1 MNTSLTRRVLVVED
15 DKKIAQLLMDYLRN
29 EGFEPKTVGD
39 GHIALREIQT
49 ATPSAVILDLELPG
63 LDGISIC
70 KAARNSTDV
79 PILMLTA
86 RAEELDRI
94 AGLDCGADDYM
105 GKPFAPREVV
115 ARVRALIRRAEG
127 RLVPGSSPWKV
138 DEPNFRIAWRDQW
151 LSLTRIEFLMLRMLL
166 TRPGRVFTR
175 AQIMDC
181 VNIDGSEV
189 NDRTI
194 DSHIKNIRRKI
205 EKVDPGFKCIA
216 TVYGVGYRFD
226 VLE

>member
-1 MNTSLTRRVLVVED
+1 MNSFLERRVLVVED
-15 DKKIAQLLMDYLRN
+15 DKKIAQLLVDYLRN
-29 EGFEPKTVGD
+29 EGFEPRTVSD

-49 ATPSAVILDLELPG
+49 SPPSAVILDLELPG

-70 KAARNSTDV
+70 KAARNTTDV

-86 RAEELDRI
+86 RVEELDRI
-94 AGLDCGADDYM
+94 LGLDCGADDYM
-105 GKPFAPREVV
+105 GKPFSPREVV

-127 RLVPGSSPWKV
+127 RLIPGSSPWKI
-138 DEPNFRIAWRDQW
+138 DEANFRIAWRDHW
-151 LSLTRIEFLMLRMLL
+151 LTLTRIEFLMLRVLL
-166 TRPGRVFTR
+166 NRPGRVFTR
-175 AQIMDC
+175 AQIMDYI
-181 VNIDGSEV
+181 NIDDSDV